1 MLDVYPS
8 GARGVKRIPE
18 KAGPHA
24 LSLPIWKRY
33 HRRPHGLPDTSLIFV
48 IAILK

>member
-1 MLDVYPS
+1 MADVYPS
-8 GARGVKRIPE
+8 AAPEVKRIAE
-18 KAGPHA
+18 KAGLHA

-48 IAILK
+48 NAILK